1 MKGRILKQGAVWT
14 NSMSVERQ
22 QGEAYQADL
31 FDEALLKALRHG
43 GLARIKWRDIYS
55 VLAMS
60 TSNATG
66 ER

>member
-1 MKGRILKQGAVWT
+1 MRIK
-14 NSMSVERQ
+14 
-22 QGEAYQADL
+22 
-31 FDEALLKALRHG
+31 KPRHASLEEVKV